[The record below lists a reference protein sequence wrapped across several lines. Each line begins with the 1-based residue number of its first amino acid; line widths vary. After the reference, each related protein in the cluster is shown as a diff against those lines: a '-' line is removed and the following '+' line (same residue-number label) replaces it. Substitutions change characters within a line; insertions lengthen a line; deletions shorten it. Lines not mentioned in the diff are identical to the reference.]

1 MSSLIKRILVSVI
14 GIPLV
19 FLFIWMG
26 GWYFTALI
34 VLICVLAQREYYQ
47 LCEKKGTIPM
57 KTLGMILGA
66 FLAVSF
72 KLTTSEN
79 ILVLFAV
86 SSLLIMA
93 VGLFRKKGSAIL
105 DDAVTIGGLLYP
117 TILFAFL
124 ILIRESGTAIGQPDM
139 YGAKWLFSI
148 LIATWICDTAAYFIG
163 SAIGKHKLFQRVSPN
178 KTIEGAI
185 AGLVF
190 AIITM
195 WIINMTFF
203 PEVQLQH
210 LLIVGAICGSF
221 GQLGDLVESK
231 IKRDAA
237 QKDSSNLLPGHG
249 GLLDRFDT
257 LFMTAPIIYF
267 YIKFIIS

>member
-1 MSSLIKRILVSVI
+1 MSSLIKRILVSII
-14 GIPLV
+14 GIPLI
-19 FLFIWMG
+19 FLLIWIG

-34 VLICVLAQREYYQ
+34 ALISVLALHEYYQ
-47 LCEKKGTIPM
+47 LCEKKGARPL
-57 KTLGMILGA
+57 KILGVVLGA
-66 FLAVSF
+66 LLVVSF
-72 KLTTSEN
+72 KFTNSET
-79 ILVLFAV
+79 ILVLF
-86 SSLLIMA
+86 SIFSLLIMA
-93 VGLFRKKGSAIL
+93 VGLFRNKGSAIL
-105 DDAVTIGGLLYP
+105 DNAVTISGLLYP
-117 TILFAFL
+117 TVLFAFL
-124 ILIRESGTAIGQPDM
+124 ILIRESGQWLNQPDG
-139 YGAKWLFSI
+139 YGAKWLYAI
-148 LIATWICDTAAYFIG
+148 LLATWICDTAAYFIG

-178 KTIEGAI
+178 KTIEGAV

-190 AIITM
+190 ALITM
-195 WIINMTFF
+195 WVVNITFF

-267 YIKFIIS
+267 YLKFFIR